1 MRITLP
7 FSIHKPRRTKT
18 IPFNPTPSKDN
29 NDVVQHGFDGS
40 SFIGAVFNL
49 STTIVGAGIMA
60 LPSAVKQLGLIP
72 GLGMIILGAMLTEA
86 SIDILFKFT
95 RVSKSTTYSGVVRDS
110 FGEVGRILLLLCII
124 VSNIGMLVVYMIII
138 VYSRDDNGSSHV
150 ITNDEICSKIEK
162 DVVDLNGGL
171 DLVQATN
178 FRRTTQKLA
187 VEVGKPKAIQCT
199 IPLNNLGQTLQCWHY
214 HLRCSFSAKRHSVV
228 TKHNV
233 VCDCVVT
240 GDVFS
245 GTWSEGVHY
254 SGVLE
259 EWFGQHWWSTRP
271 ALLLLTM
278 LLVFLPLASFRRV
291 DSLRYT
297 SALSV
302 GFAVIFVVIT
312 AGVATFKFIDGSI
325 GMPRLMPKFTG
336 QESFWKLFTTIPI
349 LVTAYICHHNVHP
362 IDNELK
368 DPTHMRS
375 IVRTSL
381 LLCASVYVATSLFGF
396 FLFGDKTLDDVL
408 ANFDGDLG
416 IPYGSFLNDVV
427 RVSYGAHL
435 ILVFPIVF
443 YSLRLNVD
451 GLLFPHAIPLTF
463 DNQRFYLVTTVLLVF
478 IFLGANF
485 VPSIWDAFQFTGAT
499 ASVSVAYIFPAAI
512 AIRDTRGFATKKDKR
527 LSWLMILLAISS
539 STVAISSDLYSIFS
553 SETGAAA
560 RT

>member
-138 VYSRDDNGSSHV
+138 
-150 ITNDEICSKIEK
+150 
-162 DVVDLNGGL
+162 
-171 DLVQATN
+171 
-178 FRRTTQKLA
+178 
-187 VEVGKPKAIQCT
+187 
-199 IPLNNLGQTLQCWHY
+199 
-214 HLRCSFSAKRHSVV
+214 
-228 TKHNV
+228 
-233 VCDCVVT
+233 